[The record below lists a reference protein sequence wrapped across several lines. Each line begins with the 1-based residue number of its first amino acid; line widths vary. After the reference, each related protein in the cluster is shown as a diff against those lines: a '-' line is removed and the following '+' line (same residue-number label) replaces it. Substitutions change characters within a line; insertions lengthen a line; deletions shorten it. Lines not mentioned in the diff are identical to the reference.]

1 MKYLEAILGF
11 LTTIARLI
19 FRAKGKHKPGQPV
32 VDDTG
37 HPGCPPS
44 EYGSGLTWY
53 VIPGQARDDRI
64 VTSDTFPL
72 KEKDYASNFSKYP
85 PVAQRIS
92 AVPIIFSG
100 AGKVSLILRVS
111 PRPLPAPLPYSD
123 GGQPGWPVSSTTG

>member
-44 EYGSGLTWY
+44 EDGRGAGSGQ
-53 VIPGQARDDRI
+53 G
-64 VTSDTFPL
+64 DTLNIRETFQ
-72 KEKDYASNFSKYP
+72 KKKKIMGTA
-85 PVAQRIS
+85 
-92 AVPIIFSG
+92 
-100 AGKVSLILRVS
+100 LILC
-111 PRPLPAPLPYSD
+111 AT
-123 GGQPGWPVSSTTG
+123 GGYLLKLLA

>member
-44 EYGSGLTWY
+44 EYGSGAGSGRGDTLN
-53 VIPGQARDDRI
+53 IRE
-64 VTSDTFPL
+64 TFPAP
-72 KEKDYASNFSKYP
+72 EKIMVTA
-85 PVAQRIS
+85 
-92 AVPIIFSG
+92 
-100 AGKVSLILRVS
+100 LILS
-111 PRPLPAPLPYSD
+111 AT
-123 GGQPGWPVSSTTG
+123 GGYLLKLLA